1 MQQIKII
8 FLAYLIITLSIF
20 SASYYSF
27 YEFAKKIAN
36 NNSTTIINLLKLFKN
51 LFLPF
56 EYDEQAK
63 EFNEYLSGV
72 KSRLDFSTL
81 YNSKY
86 LIQGRGGERVVVYY
100 GEYTPSSYKI
110 FLNKQDYESIQLLKF
125 GDFRSQ
131 IILVKNTTPSLVSS
145 TYSSSVSYSAFHK
158 GSIHLEKTSH
168 LTFLSFFEEILK
180 VVDAENIQKMEIFPS
195 QIYSE
200 LKREEERKVLGV
212 LQKDFPKFSK
222 YLNIYTKAASA
233 LYFYELD
240 KKKITKIQIY
250 GALNLRSIQRDAPFL
265 ADYLMDIQDL
275 GWIHLELYNQNKFKL
290 FEFHLD
296 SEKLELQLVLFT
308 EKGKLIPFT
317 GFRGNEK
324 LDFQNAIE
332 FSKLKQIQFK
342 GKISFYGNIY
352 GLIFENNGF
361 NFEGDFTNQKEQ
373 GKFFIRLKHVEST
386 KVSGGFSYVIPSW
399 LIDFFIP
406 GDMEEL
412 VNHFFQNIVQSNH
425 KKGAFLKLTLNKQ
438 KENWFINSIAE
449 GEFIEN
455 FFLRLGLR
463 VWNYKVVPSD
473 DAYHNLAQL
482 IARGVDILIDE
493 YPK

>member
-1 MQQIKII
+1 MKQTRIL
-8 FLAYLIITLSIF
+8 FLGYFVLTF
-20 SASYYSF
+20 SLVAASYYSF
-27 YEFAKKIAN
+27 QDFAKKIAGKD
-36 NNSTTIINLLKLFKN
+36 SATITNLLKFFKN

-63 EFNEYLSGV
+63 EFNEYLSKI

-86 LIQGRGGERVVVYY
+86 LTKGSGRERSVVYS
-100 GEYTPSSYKI
+100 GEYTSSSYKI
-110 FLNKQDYESIQLLKF
+110 FLNKQDYDSIPLLKF
-125 GDFRSQ
+125 GDFRSK
-131 IILVKNTTPSLVSS
+131 ISLVKNLSPSLVSP
-145 TYSSSVSYSAFHK
+145 TYSSSVSYSAYHR
-158 GSIHLEKTSH
+158 GSMNLEKTSH
-168 LTFLSFFEEILK
+168 LTFLNVIEEILK
-180 VVDAENIQKMEIFPS
+180 IVDAENIQKMELLPS

-222 YLNIYTKAASA
+222 YLNIYTKADSV
-233 LYFYELD
+233 LYLYAFE
-240 KKKITKIQIY
+240 KKKITKVQIQ
-250 GALNLRSIQRDAPFL
+250 GKLNLRSIQRDAPFL

-275 GWIHLELYNQNKFKL
+275 GWIHLEVYNQHKSKL

-296 SEKLELQLVLFT
+296 SEKLEMQFIVFT

-324 LDFQNAIE
+324 LDFQNALE
-332 FSKLKQIQFK
+332 FSKLKEIKFN
-342 GKISFYGNIY
+342 GRLSFYGNIY
-352 GLIFENNGF
+352 GLIFENNGLE
-361 NFEGDFTNQKEQ
+361 FEGNFYNEKEQ
-373 GKFFIRLKHVEST
+373 GKFFIKLRNIEPT
-386 KVSGGFSYVIPSW
+386 KVSGGFSYIIPAW

-412 VNHFFQNIVQSNH
+412 VNHFFQVIVQSNY
-425 KKGAFLKLTLNKQ
+425 KKGAFVKLTLDKQ
-438 KENWFINSIAE
+438 KNDWLIHTNAE
-449 GEFIEN
+449 GEFVEN
-455 FFLRLGLR
+455 FFLRFGLR
-463 VWNYKVVPSD
+463 VWNYKVAPSD

-482 IARGVDILIDE
+482 ITKGIDILIDE